1 MILFVLELRNS
12 FKIYNVLVYK
22 TFVLIVFVCLDLF
35 SAKVGLFSQ
44 VPMAVTCTTSVQPM
58 NQLWYYNKI
67 LKITVLKNR
76 LKCNLGRVG

>member
-67 LKITVLKNR
+67 LKNHSFEEQIKM
-76 LKCNLGRVG
+76 